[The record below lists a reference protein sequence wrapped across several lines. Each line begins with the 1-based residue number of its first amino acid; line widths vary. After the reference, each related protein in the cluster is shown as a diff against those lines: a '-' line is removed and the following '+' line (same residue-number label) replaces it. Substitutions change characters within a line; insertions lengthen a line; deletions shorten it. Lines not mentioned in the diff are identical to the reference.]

1 MEIEIDGLKYRQI
14 EQNNAQTLRK
24 SKMATMI
31 MGMAMMFTAQ
41 GNIGSSRRQ
50 RETPKVNIVEE
61 FKLIHEKKSKLSRKD
76 RDWVVAQFH
85 RNFQLVSE

>member
-1 MEIEIDGLKYRQI
+1 MEIEIDGLKYRQK
-14 EQNNAQTLRK
+14 EQNKEQSFRK

-41 GNIGSSRRQ
+41 ENIGGSKRQ
-50 RETPKVNIVEE
+50 IETPKVNIVDE
-61 FKLIHEKKSKLSRKD
+61 FKLIKEKKSKLSRKD
-76 RDWVVAQFH
+76 RDWVIFQFN